1 MEQIMVLINFKLEIN
16 LSTVIALLLGIII
29 GMIILF
35 LVYALTSLNSIK
47 KRRIIVSKE
56 LENIT
61 DEDIKNLI
69 DISKEQFNIKKKQ
82 NKGVTFE
89 DFRNIIIELINQI
102 AFRFYPKSKHPIA
115 ELTID
120 ELILLDRYLVNR
132 IDSFTSKKGIRLI
145 KKIKLSTIIQITNAK
160 NSVEN
165 TKAFK
170 TIKKRKLD
178 KVASTLWSVGHV
190 LNPVTWINNLI
201 INPTIK
207 ILFNKICIVIIS
219 IVGQE
224 TYHIYSKKIFTDAN
238 DELELL
244 ELVEKLNLE
253 EKEKETV

>member
-1 MEQIMVLINFKLEIN
+1 MMLIDFDLKINF
-16 LSTVIALLLGIII
+16 STVIALFLGIIL

-35 LVYALTSLNSIK
+35 LIYTLTSLNSIK

-69 DISKEQFNIKKKQ
+69 NISKEQFNIKRKQ
-82 NKGVTFE
+82 NKGVTFD
-89 DFRNIIIELINQI
+89 DFRVIVVNLINQI
-102 AFRFYPKSKHPIA
+102 AYRFYPKSKHPIA

-120 ELILLDRYLVNR
+120 ELILLDRYLINR
-132 IDSFTSKKGIRLI
+132 IDSFTSKKGLRLI
-145 KKIKLSTIIQITNAK
+145 KKVKISTIIEIINTK

-165 TKAFK
+165 TKTFK
-170 TIKKRKLD
+170 TIKKGKLD
-178 KVASTLWSVGHV
+178 KVATTIWTIGHI
-190 LNPVTWINNLI
+190 LNPVTWINKLI

-207 ILFNKICIVIIS
+207 MLFNKICIVVIS

-224 TYHIYSKKIFTDAN
+224 TYHIYSKKIFTEAN

-253 EKEKETV
+253 EKEKELV